1 MQNDRLIENLNK
13 AIELSKLK
21 AGEMR
26 ALMPLVSDAD
36 VKSDLAILTQ
46 MLENPRGIN
55 EELLKK
61 INDKYNGVNGNKQG
75 V

>member
-26 ALMPLVSDAD
+26 ALMPLVADED

-46 MLENPRGIN
+46 MLENPRDIN

-61 INDKYNGVNGNKQG
+61 INEKYNGVNGNK
-75 V
+75 

>member
-26 ALMPLVSDAD
+26 ALLPLVADED

-46 MLENPRGIN
+46 MLENPRDIN

-61 INDKYNGVNGNKQG
+61 INEKYNGVNGNK
-75 V
+75 